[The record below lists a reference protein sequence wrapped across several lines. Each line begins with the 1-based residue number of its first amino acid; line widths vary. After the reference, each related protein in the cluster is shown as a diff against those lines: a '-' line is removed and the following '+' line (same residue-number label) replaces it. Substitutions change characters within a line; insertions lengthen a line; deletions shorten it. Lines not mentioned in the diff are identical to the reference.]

1 MLRKIKGI
9 NKVFV
14 FYVNNGETMQP
25 IKYLKQQHK
34 IYPTQFFII
43 RQIHF
48 FLIFFRFDSETII
61 MSAGNTQNSKYCNAL
76 PNKSENIC
84 NIKKA

>member
-1 MLRKIKGI
+1 MLRKIKGT

-48 FLIFFRFDSETII
+48 FLIFFRFDS
-61 MSAGNTQNSKYCNAL
+61 
-76 PNKSENIC
+76 
-84 NIKKA
+84 